1 MSNLTLV
8 IGSKR
13 FSSWSLRPW
22 LALSQAGLGFDE
34 VVIRLRQP
42 DSKAKIL
49 AHSPSGKVPLLKDGD
64 LMVWDSLAICE
75 YAAELACAVP
85 LWPENRGPRAV
96 ARAISAEMHSGFPDL
111 RTQLP
116 MDAGAS
122 LPLPALS
129 PETLADI
136 RRIQA
141 IWTDCRSRFG
151 AGGPFLFGGWSIAD
165 AMYAPVATRFATYGV
180 ALDEVCRAYVEAAL
194 ALPAMQRWIAAAKH
208 EE

>member
-1 MSNLTLV
+1 
-8 IGSKR
+8 
-13 FSSWSLRPW
+13 
-22 LALSQAGLGFDE
+22 
-34 VVIRLRQP
+34 
-42 DSKAKIL
+42 
-49 AHSPSGKVPLLKDGD
+49 
-64 LMVWDSLAICE
+64 
-75 YAAELACAVP
+75 ELACAVP
-85 LWPENRGPRAV
+85 LWPENRAPRAV

-165 AMYAPVATRFATYGV
+165 AMFAPVATRFSTYGV
-180 ALDEVCRAYVEAAL
+180 GLDEVCRAYVEATL
-194 ALPAMQRWIAAAKH
+194 AMPAMQRWIAAAKQ

>member
-1 MSNLTLV
+1 MSKLTLV

-22 LALSQAGLGFDE
+22 LALSQAGLPFDE
-34 VVIRLRQP
+34 VLVRLRQP
-42 DSKAKIL
+42 DTKERIL

-64 LMVWDSLAICE
+64 LLVWDSLAICE

-85 LWPENRGPRAV
+85 LWPENRAPRAL
-96 ARAISAEMHSGFPDL
+96 ARAVSAEMHSGFPDL
-111 RTQLP
+111 RRQLP
-116 MDAGAS
+116 MDAGAA
-122 LPLPALS
+122 LPLPELC

-141 IWTDCRSRFG
+141 IWTDCRSRYG

-165 AMYAPVATRFATYGV
+165 AMFAPVATRFATYGV
-180 ALDEVCRAYVEAAL
+180 ALDEVSRAYVDASL
-194 ALPAMQRWIAAAKH
+194 ALPAMRSWMAAAKQDQ
-208 EE
+208 

>member
-64 LMVWDSLAICE
+64 LMV
-75 YAAELACAVP
+75 
-85 LWPENRGPRAV
+85 
-96 ARAISAEMHSGFPDL
+96 
-111 RTQLP
+111 
-116 MDAGAS
+116 
-122 LPLPALS
+122 
-129 PETLADI
+129 
-136 RRIQA
+136 
-141 IWTDCRSRFG
+141 
-151 AGGPFLFGGWSIAD
+151 
-165 AMYAPVATRFATYGV
+165 
-180 ALDEVCRAYVEAAL
+180 
-194 ALPAMQRWIAAAKH
+194 
-208 EE
+208 